1 MSENNVGTNRGFKFH
16 LLEFLASVLLIAL
29 LGFPFWLPLILML
42 QDLNMS
48 SNPLI
53 LLISGER
60 HDYQA
65 AFFRAIQY
73 FVQFIPAII
82 LYYWYKT
89 TKTEEP
95 LELINASVL
104 SANEYKGSEALSWK
118 KIGITGNPTSN
129 EVWMSIKP
137 NIMAFKNTYK
147 YQIFTYPAMFA
158 GLLYSFVKMI
168 DEGSVI
174 AFILNYGFLGMVIA
188 LLLNVLFYHM
198 SFSGFLLD
206 TKRNKLQVG
215 VDLISLSEVHYIQV
229 IRKQHAH
236 TTGGGEL
243 FNVYEANVIYSNN
256 KRYNFLN
263 HGGLSDLFKQ
273 IEQVNEYFQVD
284 VLVDAATIKE
294 ISAHNKAVS
303 LQKS

>member
-1 MSENNVGTNRGFKFH
+1 MSENHVGINRGFKFH
-16 LLEFLASVLLIAL
+16 LLEFLASVLLLAL

-42 QDLNMS
+42 VDLNVS
-48 SNPLI
+48 NNPLI

-65 AFFRAIQY
+65 AFLKAIQY
-73 FVQFIPAII
+73 LVPFIPALI

-89 TKTEEP
+89 TKTDEP

-104 SANEYKGSEALSWK
+104 SAEEYKGSEALSWK
-118 KIGITGNPTSN
+118 KIGLTGNPTSN

-147 YQIFTYPAMFA
+147 YQIFTYPSMLA
-158 GLLYSFVKMI
+158 GMLYSFVKMI

-174 AFILNYGFLGMVIA
+174 AFILNYGFLGMIIA

-198 SFSGFLLD
+198 SFSGFILD
-206 TKRNKLQVG
+206 TKKNKLQVG
-215 VDLISLSEVHYIQV
+215 VDLISVSEVHYIQV
-229 IRKQHAH
+229 IRKQHSH

-243 FNVYEANVIYSNN
+243 YSVYEANVIYSNN

-263 HGGLSDLFKQ
+263 HGGLSDLFRQ
-273 IEQVNEYFQVD
+273 IEQVNEYLKVD
-284 VLVDAATIKE
+284 VVVDDATIE
-294 ISAHNKAVS
+294 AIEAHNKEAI
-303 LQKS
+303 LNKA

>member
-1 MSENNVGTNRGFKFH
+1 MSENNVGTNSGFKFH
-16 LLEFLASVLLIAL
+16 LLEFLASVLLLAL

-65 AFFRAIQY
+65 AFLRAIQY

-89 TKTEEP
+89 TKTDEP
-95 LELINASVL
+95 LELINASFL

-147 YQIFTYPAMFA
+147 YQIFTYPAMLA

-168 DEGSVI
+168 DEGNVI
-174 AFILNYGFLGMVIA
+174 AFILNYGFFGMVIA

-206 TKRNKLQVG
+206 TKRNRLQVG
-215 VDLISLSEVHYIQV
+215 VDLISSSEVHYIQV

-236 TTGGGEL
+236 TTGGGDL

-284 VLVDAATIKE
+284 ILVDAATIKE
-294 ISAHNKAVS
+294 ISAHNKEAS
-303 LQKS
+303 LQKT

>member
-1 MSENNVGTNRGFKFH
+1 MSENHVGINRGFKFH
-16 LLEFLASVLLIAL
+16 LLEFLASVLLLAL

-53 LLISGER
+53 LLISGEH

-65 AFFRAIQY
+65 AFLKAIQY
-73 FVQFIPAII
+73 LVQFIPAII

-89 TKTEEP
+89 TKTDEP

-104 SANEYKGSEALSWK
+104 SAEEYKGSEALSWK
-118 KIGITGNPTSN
+118 KIGITGSPTSN
-129 EVWMSIKP
+129 KVWMAIKP

-147 YQIFTYPAMFA
+147 YQIFTYPSMLA
-158 GLLYSFVKMI
+158 GIIYSFVKMI
-168 DEGSVI
+168 DEGSLI
-174 AFILNYGFLGMVIA
+174 AFIFNYGFLGVIFA
-188 LLLNVLFYHM
+188 LLLNILFYHM
-198 SFSGFLLD
+198 SFSGLILD
-206 TKRNKLQVG
+206 TKKNKLQVG
-215 VDLISLSEVHYIQV
+215 VNLISLSEVHYIQV

-243 FNVYEANVIYSNN
+243 FNVYEANIIYSNN

-263 HGGLSDLFKQ
+263 HGGLSDLFRQ
-273 IEQVNEYFQVD
+273 IEQVNEYLQVD

-294 ISAHNKAVS
+294 ISAHNKEAS
-303 LQKS
+303 LQKT